1 MASTMAPMA
10 SQRLSLAQAVV
21 PIPIRQWP
29 ESLKPEEWEEG
40 GFKDYYVSQKALW
53 PELLATRSPWPTH
66 VNVLRLGDAVIC
78 TNPAE
83 FYVEHG
89 IAIKD
94 ASPAA
99 ITLISQLT
107 DGYVGYVPIAEAFP
121 RGGYSTWPAVTSLL
135 APEAGGIIVE
145 TTRQLLQ
152 QVFD

>member
-1 MASTMAPMA
+1 MTGVQTCA
-10 SQRLSLAQAVV
+10 LA
-21 PIPIRQWP
+21 IC
-29 ESLKPEEWEEG
+29 
-40 GFKDYYVSQKALW
+40 
-53 PELLATRSPWPTH
+53 
-66 VNVLRLGDAVIC
+66 LGDAVIC

-94 ASPAA
+94 ASPAKV
-99 ITLISQLT
+99 TLISQLT